1 MDLLNSALK
10 DKNSQLEEYKRK
22 EQEWSQASML
32 QYKNQTLKSQLEDSK
47 KTIESLYAQIR
58 EKESRIS

>member
-22 EQEWSQASML
+22 EQEWSKASLL
-32 QYKNQTLKSQLEDSK
+32 QYENQTLKSQLEDSK
-47 KTIESLYAQIR
+47 KTIESLYA
-58 EKESRIS
+58 